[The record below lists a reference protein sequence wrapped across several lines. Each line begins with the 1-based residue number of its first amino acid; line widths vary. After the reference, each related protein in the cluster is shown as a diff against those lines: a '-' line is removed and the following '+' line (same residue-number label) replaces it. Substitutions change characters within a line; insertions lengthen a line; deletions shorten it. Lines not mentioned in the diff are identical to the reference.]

1 MSKVWDYYVKLAP
14 SIKATIILTII
25 LLIIIVIIRI
35 KLASHDATKT
45 PKGIILL
52 CEWLVEWV
60 NNFTKNFIGKRWK
73 SLAPYFLYLVI
84 FITAAN
90 FSGLI
95 GLTPP
100 TASVSVTLTLGLIT
114 FFLIHFFGIKSRGP
128 KEHFKDLISPT
139 PLLLPLNLISETVIP
154 FSLAFRLFGNILSG
168 VIVMLLVYTAMGW
181 FAVLVT
187 PMLHAVFDI
196 AFGLIQT
203 IVFLM
208 LTALFI
214 SGKLPEEE
222 INN

>member
-1 MSKVWDYYVKLAP
+1 MSKVWDYYVNLSP
-14 SIKATIILTII
+14 SIKATVVLTII
-25 LLIIIVIIRI
+25 ILIALVIIRI

-52 CEWLVEWV
+52 SEWLVEVV
-60 NNFTKNFIGKRWK
+60 NNFTKDIIGKRWK

-84 FITAAN
+84 FISAAN

-100 TASVSVTLTLGLIT
+100 TASISVTLTLGLIT
-114 FFLIHFFGIKSRGP
+114 FFLIHFFGIKSRGA
-128 KEHFKDLISPT
+128 KEHFKDLVSPS
-139 PLLLPLNLISETVIP
+139 PMLLPLNLISETVVP

-168 VIVMLLVYTAMGW
+168 VIVMLLVYSAFGW
-181 FAVLVT
+181 LAVLIT
-187 PMLHAVFDI
+187 PGLHAIFDI

-203 IVFLM
+203 VVFLM

-222 INN
+222 LS

>member
-1 MSKVWDYYVKLAP
+1 MSKVWDYYVNLSP
-14 SIKATIILTII
+14 SIKSTIILTII
-25 LLIIIVIIRI
+25 ILIVLVIIRI

-52 CEWLVEWV
+52 SEWLVEV
-60 NNFTKNFIGKRWK
+60 INNFTKNIIGKRWK
-73 SLAPYFLYLVI
+73 SLAPYFLYLAI

-114 FFLIHFFGIKSRGP
+114 FFLIHFFGIKSRGA
-128 KEHFKDLISPT
+128 KEHFKDLISPS
-139 PLLLPLNLISETVIP
+139 PLLLPLNLISETVVP

-168 VIVMLLVYTAMGW
+168 VIVMLLVYSAFGW
-181 FAVLVT
+181 LAVLIS
-187 PMLHAVFDI
+187 PGLHAIFDI

-203 IVFLM
+203 VVFLM

-222 INN
+222 LN